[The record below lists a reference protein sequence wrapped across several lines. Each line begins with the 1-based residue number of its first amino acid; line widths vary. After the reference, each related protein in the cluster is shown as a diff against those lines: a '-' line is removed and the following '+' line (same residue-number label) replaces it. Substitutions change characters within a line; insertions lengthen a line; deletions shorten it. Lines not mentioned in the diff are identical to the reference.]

1 MSETLAKLSK
11 MSSKHV
17 MKSTTFFRLFHAT
30 FTLSRICYLCN
41 FFSRP
46 PILTPARSSPSSSVL
61 SASVEGLSDVEKRAG
76 HPSKFSPEIKVC
88 YSLLESAD
96 IFMNSYIFGVQFSLL
111 NTFRLFIYRK
121 KAKAI
126 GGSKTRSR
134 LYYICVSSWRFTMR

>member
-1 MSETLAKLSK
+1 M
-11 MSSKHV
+11 
-17 MKSTTFFRLFHAT
+17 LFLLYSVFVIYA
-30 FTLSRICYLCN
+30 F

-76 HPSKFSPEIKVC
+76 HPSKFSSEIKVC

-121 KAKAI
+121 EAKAI